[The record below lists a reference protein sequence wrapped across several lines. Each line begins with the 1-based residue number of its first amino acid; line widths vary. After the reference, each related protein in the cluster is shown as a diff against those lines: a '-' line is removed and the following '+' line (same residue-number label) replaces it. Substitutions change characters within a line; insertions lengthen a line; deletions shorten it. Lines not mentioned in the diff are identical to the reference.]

1 MKNNNF
7 KPNRALLIAVT
18 ATFLYSVVG
27 RFVNIHDFFRG
38 FLVGISIVGYSVG
51 IYGMSHDLSK
61 LKEFKQG
68 LFHR

>member
-1 MKNNNF
+1 MKNKIYKTNS
-7 KPNRALLIAVT
+7 ALMIAVT
-18 ATFLYSVVG
+18 ASFIYFVIG

-38 FLVGISIVGYSVG
+38 FLVGISIVGYCVG

-61 LKEFKQG
+61 LKEFKQA